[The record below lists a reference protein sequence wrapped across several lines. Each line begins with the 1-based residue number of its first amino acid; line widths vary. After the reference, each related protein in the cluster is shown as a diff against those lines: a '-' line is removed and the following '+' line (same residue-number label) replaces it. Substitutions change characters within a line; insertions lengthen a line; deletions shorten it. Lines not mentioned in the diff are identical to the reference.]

1 MFFTETI
8 QKPTDASGHV
18 ESRPVSVTVVVDV
31 HAESGFAEY
40 DRVIEAVPELHEIT
54 PEPEGVVDTELETSG
69 PTESHPLIVTVPE
82 LHVVDVNPESEHSV
96 DTGMETSGPAEYDPI
111 IKMVPEFHEIVY
123 PEPEGLV
130 STGME
135 KSGSADPQLVSE
147 TVPELSAAN
156 RENVQQNNEKQSSE
170 ISTTI
175 TTVSSF
181 YRRRPKSQKSTA
193 AVETFRC
200 AGRQTRSIR
209 KPVRFRPD

>member
-1 MFFTETI
+1 
-8 QKPTDASGHV
+8 
-18 ESRPVSVTVVVDV
+18 
-31 HAESGFAEY
+31 
-40 DRVIEAVPELHEIT
+40 
-54 PEPEGVVDTELETSG
+54 
-69 PTESHPLIVTVPE
+69 
-82 LHVVDVNPESEHSV
+82 
-96 DTGMETSGPAEYDPI
+96 
-111 IKMVPEFHEIVY
+111 
-123 PEPEGLV
+123 
-130 STGME
+130 ME
-135 KSGSADPQLVSE
+135 KSGSADPQLVNE